1 MTETNASLENSARIM
16 FATLNNVYQLHA
28 ITELEAEN
36 GDTVEGCVHCSA
48 IAEAI
53 VHYPCPTVQ
62 LLLAD
67 MVVET
72 LPEEEELANEETP
85 TE

>member
-1 MTETNASLENSARIM
+1 MTETNPSLEHSARIM
-16 FATLNNVYQLHA
+16 FATLNRVYQLHDMV
-28 ITELEAEN
+28 ELEAEN
-36 GDTVEGCVHCSA
+36 EDKVDSCAHCST
-48 IAEAI
+48 IAQAI

-62 LLLAD
+62 VLLAD

-72 LPEEEELANEETP
+72 QANEETP